1 MVIDLNEWHR
11 KFLED
16 MIDQE
21 KRQST
26 ITHYDHIISE
36 FIKYASDFEEVTK
49 SVVIDYKQLMCDKF
63 GPTTVNNYLLII
75 NKFLAYLGCPELR
88 VKYLKIQ
95 KKASLEEVL
104 EPIEFKRLLRTAK
117 QYEQYD
123 MYMIMKVLA
132 YTGIRIEEL
141 KYFTFENIQSNYIQ
155 IFNKAKIRKVI
166 VRNDLRRELLSY
178 CKNNHIKS
186 GYVFK
191 SPKYEDRMIHTSTI
205 FKRMKKLASLT
216 PGIKKSKVHP
226 HSFRHL
232 FAIKFLDEG
241 GEISELADILGHSK
255 IDTTTIYTR
264 STDLMK
270 KRKIEKIKY

>member
-1 MVIDLNEWHR
+1 MDKLINE
-11 KFLED
+11 
-16 MIDQE
+16 E
-21 KRQST
+21 KRKST
-26 ITHYDHIISE
+26 LIHYDHVITD
-36 FIKYASDFEEVTK
+36 FIKFASDFEEVTK
-49 SVVIDYKQLMCDKF
+49 SVVIEYKQLMCDKY
-63 GPTTVNNYLLII
+63 GPATINNYLVII
-75 NKFLAYLGCPELR
+75 NKFLCFLGCPELK

-117 QYEQYD
+117 KYEQYD

-155 IFNKAKIRKVI
+155 IYNKAKIRDVI
-166 VRNDLRRELLSY
+166 LRNDLRRELISY

-191 SPKYEDRMIHTSTI
+191 SPKYENKMIHTTTI
-205 FKRMKKLASLT
+205 FKRLKRIAALT
-216 PGIKKSKVHP
+216 PGIKKSKVHA

-232 FAIKFLDEG
+232 FALKYLSEG
-241 GEISELADILGHSK
+241 GTITELMDILGHSK
-255 IDTTTIYTR
+255 VDTTTIYTK
-264 STDLMK
+264 STNLMK
-270 KRKIEKIKY
+270 RRNIEKIKF